1 MRAFP
6 LLVLGL
12 AACGTKGYHAS
23 SIDGR
28 ELSSENRK
36 CGYNAA
42 STDKRAPSGDLM
54 RYWLPC
60 WDDSKGG
67 ARYVVHTDPATAAKL
82 AQVEAEQCVGL
93 FPAALERSPFAQRE
107 AIEEIVPH
115 RLGASVIGAHIVFKV
130 IPGLTVSWMRRAIA
144 CHQARW
150 EILGRPADYLAGD
163 PTIVSGAEVEVLE
176 SNYRVVVRVAV
187 PHSETD
193 AQIVLDRAKALVAER
208 LARKR

>member
-1 MRAFP
+1 MRALP
-6 LLVLGL
+6 LLVFGL
-12 AACGTKGYHAS
+12 AACGAKGYHAT

-42 STDKRAPSGDLM
+42 NTDKRTPSGDLM
-54 RYWLPC
+54 TYWLPC

-67 ARYVVHTDPATAAKL
+67 PRYVVHTDPATAAQL
-82 AQVEAEQCVGL
+82 ARVEAEQCVGL
-93 FPAALERSPFAQRE
+93 FPASLERSPFAQRE

-115 RLGASVIGAHIVFKV
+115 RLGSSIIGAHIVFKP

-150 EILGRPADYLAGD
+150 ETLGRPADYLAGD
-163 PTIVSGAEVEVLE
+163 PTIVSGAEVVVSE
-176 SNYRVVVRVAV
+176 SSHRVVVLVST
-187 PHSETD
+187 PQSETD
-193 AQIVLDRAKALVAER
+193 AQIVLKRAKALVVQQ
-208 LARKR
+208 LAKRP